1 MRLTDM
7 IAQAIQQMI
16 DEEGGRAEI
25 QRNELANRMGCVP
38 SQINYVLTTR
48 FSVDKGYVI
57 ESKRGGGGCITVAK
71 IVGTKDDL
79 LPELLKQIDEM
90 DSLTYNRAVGV
101 TDRLSRDGIL
111 TDGESAI
118 IKSALSDR
126 ALAAPMAEKLRKNVF
141 KEILIGLIRR

>member
-1 MRLTDM
+1 MANISDTIEEFIKSFFGEGDS
-7 IAQAIQQMI
+7 IQLS
-16 DEEGGRAEI
+16 
-25 QRNELANRMGCVP
+25 RNDLAHYFGVSP

-101 TDRLSRDGIL
+101 ADRLSRDGIL